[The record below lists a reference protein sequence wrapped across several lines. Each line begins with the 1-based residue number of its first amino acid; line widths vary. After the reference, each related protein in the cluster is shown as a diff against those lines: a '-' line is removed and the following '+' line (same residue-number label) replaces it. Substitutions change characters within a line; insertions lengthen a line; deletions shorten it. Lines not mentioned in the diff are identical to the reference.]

1 MLTVVLWSSLVNVN
15 IQVNAAYWGTWWP
28 HIVTLSC
35 YFVTLSYDM
44 SLCLCHSAILFYI
57 FVNQS
62 YHLVIPFMSSSFHF
76 VTLSYSVSLVQC
88 CHSVRP
94 PCDTMSSLPLCI
106 VTMLIHHSVIL
117 SCHLVTPLSH
127 SPLSLRHGQLH
138 GWQED
143 HWYYI
148 HWCEGPTVQLIKCQW
163 WVDNTTRNNA
173 AKTLLAPSRAL
184 LETVNLALEV
194 V

>member
-1 MLTVVLWSSLVNVN
+1 MSLCLF
-15 IQVNAAYWGTWWP
+15 
-28 HIVTLSC
+28 VTLPYDMSLC
-35 YFVTLSYDM
+35 PFVTLSYDM
-44 SLCLCHSAILFYI
+44 APCLFVTLPFFFISLSTSLTTLSLH
-57 FVNQS
+57 
-62 YHLVIPFMSSSFHF
+62 MSSSFHF
-76 VTLSYSVSLVQC
+76 VTLSYFVTLVQF

-117 SCHLVTPLSH
+117 SCHLVTPLCH

-163 WVDNTTRNNA
+163 WVDNGTRNNA
-173 AKTLLAPSRAL
+173 AKTLLAPSRTL
-184 LETVNLALEV
+184 LEAVNLALEV